1 MENFYTIEEIAK
13 ILKLNRQTIYTMIR
27 KGKIKAVRIGFQFRV
42 YESELKRLSEE
53 GGFNG

>member
-13 ILKLNRQTIYTMIR
+13 ILKLNRQTIYTMIK

>member
-13 ILKLNRQTIYTMIR
+13 ILKLNRQTIYTMIK
-27 KGKIKAVRIGFQFRV
+27 KGNIKAVRIGFQFRV